1 MRAAAVCSAEFFPLL
16 SPSGAAMLPGH
27 PGQEGRHHGRQR
39 DHLRRRP
46 RAPEERHRTAGRG
59 QVSPHRL
66 RAGQAPPFTGRSV
79 FAGALVGDS
88 STAAGPGGASQRA
101 SSSLRLRPEE
111 KRRVLSAGVAAP
123 PSFTDFYLGRALE
136 APGAVLRLRETH
148 IPCSKR
154 ELEGW
159 RGGEGETAP
168 GNQPPSCW
176 VFSFWGS
183 LAEGRA
189 CGGGQGAIEAA
200 PARAASRRSSASA
213 FPPPLRLPLHPLFL
227 CSRKANV
234 VLETRQLAMKIFE
247 DYTVSWYWII
257 M

>member
-1 MRAAAVCSAEFFPLL
+1 
-16 SPSGAAMLPGH
+16 MLPGH

-59 QVSPHRL
+59 QVSPHRR
-66 RAGQAPPFTGRSV
+66 RAPVALSLPGRRW
-79 FAGALVGDS
+79 G
-88 STAAGPGGASQRA
+88 TAAPRRGRGEPLNELLPHYGFAQ
-101 SSSLRLRPEE
+101 
-111 KRRVLSAGVAAP
+111 KRNEGVLSAGTAAP
-123 PSFTDFYLGRALE
+123 RWFTDLYRGRALE
-136 APGAVLRLRETH
+136 APGAVLRLRETP

-154 ELEGW
+154 ELEGL
-159 RGGEGETAP
+159 GGAP

-189 CGGGQGAIEAA
+189 RGGGQGAIEAA

-213 FPPPLRLPLHPLFL
+213 FPFPPSPPASASSPFFFFLP
-227 CSRKANV
+227 SRKANV